1 MIAAKRNQGEAIQDL
16 AQAIGLALGGKMDER
31 TIAELIPEYNQD
43 KFDDDPDDEDLKQQ
57 AATFFGVPIDNANP
71 LQPADSGP

>member
-1 MIAAKRNQGEAIQDL
+1 MIAAKRNRGEEVLGL

-43 KFDDDPDDEDLKQQ
+43 EFDNDPDDEDLKQQ
-57 AATFFGVPIDNANP
+57 AANFFGVPIDDANP
-71 LQPADSGP
+71 L